1 MAAGTVADLT
11 LGEAANAVSGSLE
24 GSATAVIAGYSIDS
38 RTIQPGDL
46 FFALVGPNHN
56 GHAFVKDALAAG
68 ACGVVVSDAMDAP
81 DDATLLRVADTTRAL
96 QELAMHVRRRE
107 AVQVVGITGSAGKT
121 TTKEMTYKLLAGKFE
136 AYRSEGNYN
145 NLYGLPLALL
155 RMPAGTQVAVLEMG
169 MSVPGELRR
178 LSAIATPD
186 VSVLTNVGMAHRANF
201 DSMDAIAAAKEELF
215 QEMGGHGTGVF
226 NVDDEHCRAIAE
238 RFGGFRFTFGMQ
250 QDADL
255 SARRVKVESL
265 SGTSLEICHGDH
277 RWPLLIRMAGVHQ
290 AYNLLAALSVG
301 YMLGCDLEWMTAR
314 AGVLAP
320 LPGRGST
327 LRLMGNV
334 QLLDDTYNSNPAALR
349 RAITTLGSAAAPGSR
364 RVLITGDMLELGDE
378 AAREHRKAGR
388 LAGESGIEVVL
399 AVGALSAETAEG
411 ARESGAGL
419 TLHCNDSEEAG
430 ATALSLVQPGDTV
443 LVKGSRGM
451 KMERVVQCLE
461 ETLGVDSTQQQIKK
475 G

>member
-1 MAAGTVADLT
+1 MADLT
-11 LGEAANAVSGSLE
+11 LAEAADAVSGSLE
-24 GSATAVIAGYSIDS
+24 GSSAAAIAGYSIDS
-38 RTIQPGDL
+38 RTIQRGDL

-56 GHAFVKDALAAG
+56 GHTFVKDALEAG
-68 ACGVVVSDAMDAP
+68 ACGAVVSDAMDAP
-81 DDATLLRVADTTRAL
+81 ESAVLLRVADTTRAL

-121 TTKEMTYKLLAGKFE
+121 TTKEMTYRLLAGKFE

-201 DSMDAIAAAKEELF
+201 DSVDAIAAAKEELF
-215 QEMGGHGTGVF
+215 QEMGGRGTGVF
-226 NVDDEHCRAIAE
+226 NADDEHCRVIAE
-238 RFGGFRFTFGMQ
+238 HFGGFRFTFGMQ
-250 QDADL
+250 RDADL
-255 SARRVKVESL
+255 TASQVRVESL
-265 SGTSLEICHGDH
+265 SSTSLEVWHGDH
-277 RWPLLIRMAGVHQ
+277 RWPLQIRLAGVLHVF
-290 AYNLLAALSVG
+290 NLLAALSAG

-314 AGVLAP
+314 AAVLAP

-327 LRLMGNV
+327 LRLAGDV

-349 RAITTLGSAAAPGSR
+349 RAMTTLSSAATSGSR

-378 AAREHRKAGR
+378 AAREHRDAGR

-399 AVGALSAETAEG
+399 AVGPLSAETAEG
-411 ARESGAGL
+411 ARESGAGV
-419 TLHCNDSEEAG
+419 TLHCADSEDAG
-430 ATALSLVQPGDTV
+430 AAAVSLVQPGDTV

-461 ETLGVDSTQQQIKK
+461 QALGVDSAQQQIEKE
-475 G
+475 